1 MMHARKGLVCAS
13 DQKFWRAAAYERTSL
28 RRKDLQYLTDQ
39 LSPVVM
45 DLFVNVFF
53 CTGQKSHTLQV
64 LLPTPLRIFQ
74 SFQSSINVF
83 HYNSLLMPNPYPNK
97 PFYVKKTQSLCFW
110 LAEDN

>member
-45 DLFVNVFF
+45 DLFVNVVLHRAKVSYTTSFI
-53 CTGQKSHTLQV
+53 THSTLD
-64 LLPTPLRIFQ
+64 LSEFSKL
-74 SFQSSINVF
+74 
-83 HYNSLLMPNPYPNK
+83 H
-97 PFYVKKTQSLCFW
+97 
-110 LAEDN
+110 